1 MVYDPEIVALWSWCS
16 SIYIFVEVLTG
27 SLFYWVEGPSPKSR
41 IPQDPAVSPITVHS
55 WAFQT
60 RLASLPCISKTRDL
74 STQDRPNPPYSEVS
88 PPIGRPHYDAC
99 GELNASS
106 FIVSTALWAFL
117 CYVLFI
123 LYYSPLIFVSE
134 LLCESMNSQGG
145 DCVSGLFLFHSQGL
159 QNSKGSMIVFR
170 FVFFFPQSSS
180 TFYWCPSL
188 QSLLHSWSF
197 WSFS

>member
-1 MVYDPEIVALWSWCS
+1 MVYDPEIVAPWSWCS

-41 IPQDPAVSPITVHS
+41 IHQDPAVSPITVHS

-88 PPIGRPHYDAC
+88 PPIGSPHYDTH

-106 FIVSTALWAFL
+106 FMFPQLFEPSSVTYFSYCITAR
-117 CYVLFI
+117 
-123 LYYSPLIFVSE
+123 
-134 LLCESMNSQGG
+134 
-145 DCVSGLFLFHSQGL
+145 LFLYLNSSVSPWTLRVETVSQAFFCFTHKVYKIPRAQWL
-159 QNSKGSMIVFR
+159 FSDL
-170 FVFFFPQSSS
+170 FFFSPQSSS